1 MSLEAAGTPRA
12 PYVNAGLF
20 MSGPSDFAAY
30 ARQLGLN
37 QALYPALEVFRL
49 LGVSK
54 SYGWARLVATGALPV
69 VRLPGG
75 KLTMVRAIDI
85 ARFIHEREAETKRH
99 PTKKRVRRTEVDAE
113 GRVSRPCDGESLL
126 GPGGR
131 R

>member
-1 MSLEAAGTPRA
+1 MSSP
-12 PYVNAGLF
+12 
-20 MSGPSDFAAY
+20 DFALY

-37 QALYPALEVFRL
+37 QALYPALEAFRL

-54 SYGWARLVATGALPV
+54 SYGWARLVATGELPV

-99 PTKKRVRRTEVDAE
+99 PAKKRVGRIEVKPREGRRE
-113 GRVSRPCDGESLL
+113 GRVPRGSHPDDISTDPAYPGRLRL
-126 GPGGR
+126 ARGGR
-131 R
+131 P